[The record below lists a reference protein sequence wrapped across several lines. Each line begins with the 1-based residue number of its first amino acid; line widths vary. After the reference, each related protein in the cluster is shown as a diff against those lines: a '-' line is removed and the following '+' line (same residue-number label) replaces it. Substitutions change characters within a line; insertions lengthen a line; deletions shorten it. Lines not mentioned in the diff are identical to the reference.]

1 MKHFLLIAILAGL
14 VSCQTTTSSTESSQ
28 LGPVISVESY
38 RSYPAHIDS
47 IYDGDTVTAT
57 IDLGFDLNYVQSIRL
72 LGINAPE
79 VRGVDK
85 INGLASRD
93 HLRSILMGK
102 DVTILVP
109 KKERGKYGRI
119 LGDIILDGKNIN
131 DSMVES
137 GFAETY

>member
-1 MKHFLLIAILAGL
+1 
-14 VSCQTTTSSTESSQ
+14 
-28 LGPVISVESY
+28 
-38 RSYPAHIDS
+38 
-47 IYDGDTVTAT
+47 
-57 IDLGFDLNYVQSIRL
+57 